1 MSAYEFT
8 ITGDPAV
15 AKHTASQAL
24 EAQRFV
30 MHWDE
35 DWSGRGISGSKV
47 KAAFFGAFA
56 PYMEIGVK
64 VMAFDGGV
72 SIIRLDQ
79 LTSGWFSGVFGVA
92 KTDKAFVALRD
103 QLGHTFD
110 QAGVLVR
117 HGNPAAPPPSH

>member
-15 AKHTASQAL
+15 AKQTASQAL

-47 KAAFFGAFA
+47 KAAFLGAFS

-72 SIIRLDQ
+72 SVIRLDQ
-79 LTSGWFSGVFGVA
+79 LTSGWFSGVLGVA

-103 QLGHTFD
+103 GLGNTFGA
-110 QAGVLVR
+110 AGVLVR
-117 HGNPAAPPPSH
+117 HGNPAAHSPA